1 MSKEPF
7 QPKAAPMHRI
17 ACLVALLT
25 LPLLPGVAAPV
36 AAQVSPQNID
46 AAQSAERPFRWPS
59 RPDWRPDWRP
69 GSPSDRPHRPGRPDW
84 PQRPGWPGWSGG
96 GYGPAYGGSFGL
108 SLDLGANLPG
118 ADGSV
123 REPVMTIERGSPAG
137 TRQIR
142 NSPGAPVVSAPVVS
156 APPATASRVTQPPMV
171 ERAPVATPSTA
182 PGQALQGVGEM
193 NGGGA
198 ALAQVLSSDGENYV
212 LLLTL
217 PETRVTCLGQL
228 DGPPA
233 IFPSMGSALACT
245 DGAQG
250 NALFATPEEGT
261 GSSASFTL
269 DGGRGGYLVFP

>member
-1 MSKEPF
+1 ML
-7 QPKAAPMHRI
+7 RI
-17 ACLVALLT
+17 ARLV
-25 LPLLPGVAAPV
+25 PLLISLATPLWAQGTVVDLDTPGR
-36 AAQVSPQNID
+36 D
-46 AAQSAERPFRWPS
+46 RPFFRWPDRPGWPS
-59 RPDWRPDWRP
+59 RP
-69 GSPSDRPHRPGRPDW
+69 DRPHRPGWGGGWGGHGDW
-84 PQRPGWPGWSGG
+84 GGGWGG
-96 GYGPAYGGSFGL
+96 GYGGLGGLGL
-108 SLDLGANLPG
+108 SIDLGSRIPG

-123 REPVMTIERGSPAG
+123 REPVMTIERDSPAR
-137 TRQIR
+137 TKQIR
-142 NSPGAPVVSAPVVS
+142 NSPGAPVVSAP
-156 APPATASRVTQPPMV
+156 TASAARVSQPPMV
-171 ERAPVATPSTA
+171 ERAPATTPLTA

-193 NGGGA
+193 NGGGT

-233 IFPSMGSALACT
+233 LFPSMGSALACT

>member
-1 MSKEPF
+1 
-7 QPKAAPMHRI
+7 MHRI

-25 LPLLPGVAAPV
+25 LPLLPGGAAPV

-59 RPDWRPDWRP
+59 RPGWTP
-69 GSPSDRPHRPGRPDW
+69 DRPHRPGRPDW
-84 PQRPGWPGWSGG
+84 PQRPGWSGG
-96 GYGPAYGGSFGL
+96 GYGPAYGGGFGL

-142 NSPGAPVVSAPVVS
+142 NSPGAPVVS

-198 ALAQVLSSDGENYV
+198 ALGQVLSSDGENYV